1 MKKKKSSGGGGA
13 NWMDTYG
20 DMVTLLLCFFVLLY
34 SMSTIS
40 EDKWKALVL
49 SFNPDAQQTQ
59 TEIEGNDGPSADP
72 ENQGGDTVSPNVEDQ
87 TEIDTMIESLYQQL
101 QEYSEQEGMQD
112 TLSVTKDGGKIYV
125 KFNETAFFNGDSA
138 VLREDAKAV
147 LGHVCNVLNGV
158 ADAVEEIRIQGHTAQ
173 ADPNRINNYRAD
185 RTLASERATEV
196 VIFLQD
202 NSKLHPA
209 RLVSEGYGQWRPV
222 ASNQTTESR
231 AENRRVEMIISGRD
245 LKLEGMGESVESFIT
260 EENANPND
268 E

>member
-1 MKKKKSSGGGGA
+1 
-13 NWMDTYG
+13 MDTYG

-59 TEIEGNDGPSADP
+59 TEIEGANEGPVADP
-72 ENQGGDTVSPNVEDQ
+72 DHMGGQTVSPDVETDQ
-87 TEIDTMIESLYQQL
+87 TEINKMIESLYQQL

-125 KFNETAFFNGDSA
+125 KFNETAFFDGDSS
-138 VLREDAKAV
+138 VLREDAKQV

-173 ADPNRINNYRAD
+173 AEPNRPNNYQVD
-185 RTLASERATEV
+185 RSLASERATNV
-196 VIFLQD
+196 VIYLQE

-222 ASNQTTESR
+222 ASNETTETR
-231 AENRRVEMIISGRD
+231 AQNRRVEMIISGRD
-245 LKLEGMGESVESFIT
+245 LQLENMGESVETYIT
-260 EENANPND
+260 EENANPH
-268 E
+268 EG